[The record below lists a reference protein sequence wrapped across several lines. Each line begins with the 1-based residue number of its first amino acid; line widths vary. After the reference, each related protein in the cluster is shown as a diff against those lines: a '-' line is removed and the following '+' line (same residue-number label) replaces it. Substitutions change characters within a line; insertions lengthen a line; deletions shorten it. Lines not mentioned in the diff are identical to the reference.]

1 MKWEV
6 SLAPDDARRVGVP
19 IPEGCE
25 LPAVFTVEVDDAKL
39 RDLLRLAATNKTGK
53 VVREDGLLVVRR
65 GRR

>member
-1 MKWEV
+1 MKWEI

-19 IPEGCE
+19 IPEECK
-25 LPAVFTVEVDDAKL
+25 LPAIFTVEVDEAKL
-39 RDLLRLAATNKTGK
+39 RNLLRLAATNKSGR

>member
-1 MKWEV
+1 MKWEI

-19 IPEGCE
+19 TPEGCT
-25 LPAVFTVEVDDAKL
+25 LPAIFTVEVDDAKL
-39 RDLLRLAATNKTGK
+39 RDLLRLAATNKSGR